1 MAGSNQATN
10 LTGML
15 SQIGDT
21 LGRER
26 DISSLTR
33 GIENMSRPSGMFG
46 GPAPG
51 TAEYDQQLVNWQT
64 KMGRPEEARATAAM
78 AQEKRLRAEAAATA
92 AENSADSAY
101 VSRHTELYRG
111 RDQAIAA
118 AEAAAPNSTEYRAAL
133 QRVAEYDQ
141 QLAASGAQTSSQL
154 GLNSSFKDIRTGQKD
169 RLDAVKTANDV
180 SYVDALDAFIARD
193 DIDEDVRAAAAGN
206 RERYLNKPGVREA
219 LATRA
224 EQNAKIKEKD
234 AAVTEIQAQQDGEKA
249 IREAFA
255 VGGLKAAAE
264 AAAKH
269 PAAAAVFNAI
279 KDAEEVTAKYT
290 AMPTTVAA
298 NELLAKDITNSIAT
312 LPENIPATV
321 RVGFENRLR
330 TYAEQGQLEAQ
341 AMTAQEKMLT
351 LYRNISELNT
361 RVILAK
367 QAGDA
372 SAAAGRQ
379 ATVDAIDTSTSSPT
393 QLAIAARELNIPWTQ
408 AFADFAAGKPQ
419 RKGDK
424 AVENYRLLQEVA
436 KDLRLTAEMGR
447 RYLREEDGSIKMEGG
462 QPALN
467 PNFEAERARYINAPS
482 TAPST
487 AAIPPDGFER
497 VPQNQ

>member
-1 MAGSNQATN
+1 MAGTNQSTN

-64 KMGRPEEARATAAM
+64 RMGRPEEARATAAM
-78 AQEKRLRAEAAATA
+78 SQEKRLRAEAQASA
-92 AENSADSAY
+92 AEASADDAY
-101 VSRHTELYRG
+101 AARHTALYG
-111 RDQAIAA
+111 ERDRAIAA

-133 QRVAEYDQ
+133 QRVSEIDT
-141 QLAASGAQTSSQL
+141 QLSAAGAQTSSQL
-154 GLNSSFKDIRTGQKD
+154 GLNSSFKDIRNGQKE
-169 RLDAVKTANDV
+169 RLDAVKVGNDV
-180 SYVDALDAFIARD
+180 SYVDALDDFIARE
-193 DIDEDVRAAAAGN
+193 DIDPDVRAAAAGK
-206 RERYLNKPGVREA
+206 REQYLNKPGVREA

-234 AAVTEIQAQQDGEKA
+234 AAVTELQAQQDGEKA

-255 VGGLKAAAE
+255 AGGLKAAAE
-264 AAAKH
+264 AAANH
-269 PAAAAVFNAI
+269 PAAEAVFKAI
-279 KDAEEVTAKYT
+279 KDAEEVSDKYR
-290 AMPTTVAA
+290 AMPTTLKA
-298 NELLAKDITNSIAT
+298 NELLAKDITTSIAS

-321 RVGFENRLR
+321 RAGFANRLK
-330 TYAEQGQLEAQ
+330 AIEEQGLIPDQ
-341 AMTAQEKMLT
+341 AHTAQERMLT
-351 LYRNISELNT
+351 LYKNIGELNT

-393 QLAIAARELNIPWTQ
+393 QLAIAAREVNIPWTQ
-408 AFADFAAGKPQ
+408 AFADFAAGKSQ
-419 RKGDK
+419 KEGDP
-424 AVENYRLLQEVA
+424 AIENYRLLQEIA
-436 KDLRLTAEMGR
+436 KDLRLTPEMGQR
-447 RYLREEDGSIKMEGG
+447 FARDANGGIKMEGG
-462 QPALN
+462 QPVKN
-467 PNFEAERARYINAPS
+467 PNFEAERAKYINAPS
-482 TAPST
+482 TAPSNSDN
-487 AAIPPDGFER
+487 PPEGFET
-497 VPQNQ
+497 VNQ